1 MSSIPSQQM
10 AETTAVPSSSVLK
23 FRFARAVSDV
33 LCPPVLAVPAML
45 LSMWLSGMNST
56 LPFAALYFAIAV
68 VPPVLYVLYLVQ
80 SGQVQD
86 FHLPERK
93 ERTKPFIAS
102 IAASLVAWGILQWL
116 GSPALFNGVIFALI
130 VQVAL
135 LLVIT
140 LFWQISIHTATVAGF
155 VTFAM
160 LATWPLLGLAT
171 IAWLPLVP
179 LVGWSR
185 LHLKRHTISQI
196 LIGGMVGVAT
206 ILVTTRG
213 LLW

>member
-1 MSSIPSQQM
+1 MTSIPSQQLG
-10 AETTAVPSSSVLK
+10 ETTAIPSTSVLTY
-23 FRFARAVSDV
+23 RFARVVSDV
-33 LCPPVLAVPAML
+33 LCPPVLALPAML
-45 LSMWLSGMNST
+45 LSMWLCGMNHT
-56 LPFAALYFAIAV
+56 LPYAALYFAVAV
-68 VPPVLYVLYLVQ
+68 IPPVLYVLYLVQ

-102 IAASLVAWGILQWL
+102 ITASLVAWGLLQWL
-116 GSPALFNGVIFALI
+116 GAPALFNGIIFALI
-130 VQVAL
+130 AQVAL

-140 LFWQISIHTATVAGF
+140 LFWQISIHAASVAGF

-160 LATWPLLGLAT
+160 FATWPALGLT
-171 IAWLPLVP
+171 TLAWAPLVP

-185 LHLKRHTISQI
+185 LHLKRHTMSQI
-196 LIGGMVGVAT
+196 LIGSVVGVAT
-206 ILVTTRG
+206 TMLTTRG